1 MAGCG
6 THTSQAL
13 ARAGRPAGPFIIM
26 CVIATTAR
34 RPSNQSAVMAHS
46 PLTQRGQK
54 QRNYWGLSLAGPIHL
69 RRRCQA
75 KAFQLRL
82 PAILSASAHR
92 LSQTPSERP
101 CATSATIPY
110 PCPPCALCR
119 STGAKSQPSLATS
132 RLVLAQPPATVPA
145 VLSLPSSLGAFRK
158 G

>member
-6 THTSQAL
+6 TPTSQGS
-13 ARAGRPAGPFIIM
+13 ARADRPTALFITSAT
-26 CVIATTAR
+26 ATTER
-34 RPSNQSAVMAHS
+34 RPSSQSAVMAHS
-46 PLTQRGQK
+46 RLTQRGQK
-54 QRNYWGLSLAGPIHL
+54 QSNCWGLSQAALIHL

-75 KAFQLRL
+75 KAFRLRL
-82 PAILSASAHR
+82 TVIWNASAHR

-110 PCPPCALCR
+110 PCTPFALRR